1 MKEEFSPLSFLS
13 SSIPPE
19 KINLKFSQKSY
30 IIYIESERE
39 RSFKM
44 INLIDK
50 IYRIL
55 NACKGFMV
63 GYSSD
68 TFSDGYF
75 YIEYEGKAYAVKVAE
90 MPMKEN
96 ESSSSRVG
104 KVQYY
109 I

>member
-1 MKEEFSPLSFLS
+1 
-13 SSIPPE
+13 
-19 KINLKFSQKSY
+19 
-30 IIYIESERE
+30 
-39 RSFKM
+39 M
-44 INLIDK
+44 INLIER

-55 NACKGFMV
+55 NACKGFDV

-68 TFSDGYF
+68 TVSDGYF
-75 YIEYEGKAYAVKVAE
+75 YIEYEGKAYAVKIAE

-96 ESSSSRVG
+96 ENIFSRVG

>member
-1 MKEEFSPLSFLS
+1 
-13 SSIPPE
+13 
-19 KINLKFSQKSY
+19 
-30 IIYIESERE
+30 
-39 RSFKM
+39 M

-55 NACKGFMV
+55 NTCKGFEV

-75 YIEYEGKAYAVKVAE
+75 YIEYEGKAYAVKIAE

-96 ESSSSRVG
+96 ESSSSRVD